1 MTDTGW
7 ERWNDVREMPPA
19 EQSEMADACIEHLKR
34 KPSVNFKLRTY
45 GGKLFL
51 AVRGDDGTIWAWQT
65 DIRAERLVYADE

>member
-7 ERWNDVREMPPA
+7 EHWTDVREMPLR
-19 EQSEMADACIEHLKR
+19 EQSDMADACIEHLQR
-34 KPSVNFKLRTY
+34 KPAVNFKLRAY

-65 DIRAERLVYADE
+65 DIRAERLVYAD